1 MKIAIYCSANSKID
15 PDFFQATAEL
25 GRWMGKNGH
34 TLVFGGC
41 NLGLMQ
47 CVAEAVHQA
56 GGHTIGVVPDIIE
69 KGGRMS
75 PDVDECIPCKTL
87 DERKALMVTQ
97 SDINIALPGGVGTLD
112 EIFTV
117 CAAAS
122 IGYHQ
127 KKVILYNMKGFWNS
141 LLAMLDDLEQQGVIR
156 DGFRQQLLVA
166 NSLQEVSSAI
176 ARCHEQD
183 LSQ

>member
-1 MKIAIYCSANSKID
+1 MKIAIYCSANNNID
-15 PDFFQATAEL
+15 PDFFRMTKEL
-25 GRWMGKNGH
+25 GRWIGENGH

-47 CVAEAVHQA
+47 CVAEAVHEA
-56 GGHTIGVVPDIIE
+56 GGRCVGVVPDIIE

-75 PDVDECIPCKTL
+75 PCVDECIPCTTL
-87 DERKALMVTQ
+87 DERKALMVAQ

-127 KKVILYNMKGFWNS
+127 KKVVLYNMKGFWNS

-156 DGFRQQLLVA
+156 DGFREQLLVA
-166 NSLQEVSSAI
+166 NSLEELVSAV
-176 ARCHEQD
+176 AGD
-183 LSQ
+183 